1 MSQSHVL
8 ECSAWTEMKRG
19 LDLTDI
25 EDLVVFF
32 RKMLAERTK
41 LEKDVSMKTA
51 SHDSDDEG
59 AHRYAQPCL

>member
-8 ECSAWTEMKRG
+8 ECSAWKEIKRG

-41 LEKDVSMKTA
+41 LEEDVLMKTA
-51 SHDSDDEG
+51 SYDSDDEG
-59 AHRYAQPCL
+59 AHRYAQPFL